1 MLAGSIFMFAGSTA
15 PEGFLICDGSAV
27 SRTTY
32 STLYD
37 AIGDTYG
44 SGDGSTTFNVP
55 DLVGKVAIGV
65 SSTYLLGSTGG
76 EETHSLTSTE
86 MPTHGHTIPSH
97 GHANTIL
104 ATTPQLSHTI
114 TQPAFN
120 YNKPNGTLKNANY
133 GIQAYNGTSSV
144 NATRSADL
152 KIANHAAASC
162 TMGGGIS
169 DCSAFDTQNTGSGTT
184 HNNMQPYI
192 TLNYVIATG
201 E

>member
-37 AIGDTYG
+37 AIGDMYG

-65 SSTYLLGSTGG
+65 SSTYLLGSSGG
-76 EETHSLTSTE
+76 EETHVLTSTE
-86 MPTHGHTIPSH
+86 MPTHGHTVPSH
-97 GHANTIL
+97 GHSNTIL
-104 ATTPQLSHTI
+104 ATTPQLTHSI

-120 YNKPNGTLKNANY
+120 YNRPNGTLKNANN

-152 KIANHAAASC
+152 KIANHAAANC

-169 DCSAFDTQNTGSGTT
+169 DCSAFDTQNTGSGTA
-184 HNNMQPYI
+184 HDNMQPYI